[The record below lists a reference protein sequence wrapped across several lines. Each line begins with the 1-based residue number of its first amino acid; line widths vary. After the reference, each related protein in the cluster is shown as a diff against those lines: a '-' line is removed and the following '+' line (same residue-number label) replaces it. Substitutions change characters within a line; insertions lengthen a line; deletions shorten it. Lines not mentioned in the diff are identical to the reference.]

1 MPLDPSRAFHTPG
14 SADDRRTVIAFVSA
28 TVISIAVL
36 ALLAI
41 FDVK

>member
-1 MPLDPSRAFHTPG
+1 MPLDPSRAIQGPQ
-14 SADDRRTVIAFVSA
+14 SSDDRRTVIAFVSA

-36 ALLAI
+36 VLLAV